1 MVDRERIASGLHDLV
16 VRRLFAAGLAL
27 QGTIGLVE
35 DSLVVRRL
43 GVVVDELDAA
53 IRDIR
58 TTMFAL
64 GPRRTTTVPG
74 LLAQVLDLVADTAD
88 SLGHDPTL
96 RFGGPID
103 SAVPEVVAEH
113 LLAVLGEA
121 LSNVARHA
129 YATATT
135 IDLTVTSNITLR
147 VADNGT
153 GSAGPPPITRGLRN
167 MRERAEALNGGIEM
181 TSRAGGGFC
190 VQWWAPVGS

>member
-1 MVDRERIASGLHDLV
+1 MVDRERIAIDLHDLV

-27 QGTIGLVE
+27 QCTMGLVK
-35 DSLVVRRL
+35 DPLVVRRL
-43 GVVVDELDAA
+43 GGVVDDLDSA

-64 GPRRTTTVPG
+64 GHRRASTVRS
-74 LLAQVLDLVADTAD
+74 LRARVVDLVADTAD

-96 RFGGPID
+96 RFGGPVGT
-103 SAVPEVVAEH
+103 AVPEVVAEH
-113 LLAVLGEA
+113 LLAVLREA

-135 IDLTVTSNITLR
+135 IDLTVTSNILLR
-147 VADNGT
+147 VADNGV
-153 GSAGPPPITRGLRN
+153 GRAGPPPDTRGLRD
-167 MRERAEALNGGIEM
+167 MRQRAEAISGGVDLTTREG
-181 TSRAGGGFC
+181 SGFC